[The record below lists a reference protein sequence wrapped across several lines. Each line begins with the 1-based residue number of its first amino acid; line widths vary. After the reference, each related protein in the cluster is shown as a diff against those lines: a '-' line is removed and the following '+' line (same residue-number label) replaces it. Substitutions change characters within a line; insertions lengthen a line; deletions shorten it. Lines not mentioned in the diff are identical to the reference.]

1 MNIKMLENLPF
12 EECEG
17 VPTHKVITYFIDS
30 VLFMTTNLGILRQSI
45 FSLIVYY
52 TCTYSKRKQCQK
64 LDSLDVFIEE

>member
-17 VPTHKVITYFIDS
+17 VPTHKVITYFIYS

-52 TCTYSKRKQCQK
+52 TCTYS
-64 LDSLDVFIEE
+64 

>member
-30 VLFMTTNLGILRQSI
+30 VLFMTTNLGILR
-45 FSLIVYY
+45 
-52 TCTYSKRKQCQK
+52 
-64 LDSLDVFIEE
+64 